1 MITESVEVYRGD
13 TDKYGN
19 PTKALHGTVSGVF
32 AWGTGSSSYRAFPDR
47 AGKRESTRAI
57 ADLYVPRGT
66 DLKTR
71 DRVKRA
77 NGDEYAVVG
86 RPLWDQ
92 PHPMTGHNFSWMVFQ
107 VEAISG

>member
-1 MITESVEVYRGD
+1 MISESVTVYRGD

-19 PTKALHGTVSGVF
+19 PTKAPHGSVSGVF
-32 AWGTGSSSYRAFPDR
+32 AWGTGSSSYRAFPDH

-66 DLKTR
+66 DLTAR
-71 DRVKRA
+71 DRIKRA
-77 NGDEYAVVG
+77 NRDEYVVVG
-86 RPLWDQ
+86 NPLWDQ
-92 PHPMTGHNFSWMVFQ
+92 PHPVTGHNFGWMVFQ